1 MSVRKITSKADR
13 IKVVQWIRSGA
24 PLKEGVSLYAMLPNN
39 PRLLKALQE
48 NPKQYDSE
56 LIADICL
63 MMGITLQKFNSII
76 KEHHGKRHQETEPTP
91 SGRKAPDRAKT
102 KTSYRSDWKFLSLPE
117 CPQELKALAA
127 DKITCWQ
134 RYTEAH
140 KKLFDC
146 SSLEECYQVA
156 HELVENYKE
165 NREIH
170 EEFAHYQ
177 EHGAVLGKHRIWKH
191 YKKYE
196 NLRGKNVIE
205 LVKLHEK
212 TLPHKIWRIESE
224 LKKGDKPHLQGERER
239 RLHEVKSELAEVKR
253 LLGING

>member
-1 MSVRKITSKADR
+1 MPVRSSLTKQNR
-13 IKVVQWIRSGA
+13 IDVVQWIRSGA
-24 PLKEGVSLYAMLPNN
+24 PLREGVSLYALLPHDA
-39 PRLLKALQE
+39 RILKQVQE
-48 NPKQYDSE
+48 KPAQYAE
-56 LIADICL
+56 EMIADICQL
-63 MMGITLQKFNSII
+63 MGITRQKFNSII
-76 KEHHGKRHQETEPTP
+76 KEHGKRQPEIKPEPAGSKP
-91 SGRKAPDRAKT
+91 PKRKKGDNFRG
-102 KTSYRSDWKFLSLPE
+102 DWSFLSRPE
-117 CPQELKALAA
+117 CPTELKALAA

-146 SSLEECYQVA
+146 SSLDECYQVA
-156 HELVENYKE
+156 RDLVENYKE

-191 YKKYE
+191 LKKYE
-196 NLRGKNVIE
+196 SLRGKNVIE

-212 TLPHKIWRIESE
+212 TLPHRIWRIESVI
-224 LKKGDKPHLQGERER
+224 KKGDKPHLQGERER
-239 RLHEVKSELAEVKR
+239 RLFEVKAELAEVKR